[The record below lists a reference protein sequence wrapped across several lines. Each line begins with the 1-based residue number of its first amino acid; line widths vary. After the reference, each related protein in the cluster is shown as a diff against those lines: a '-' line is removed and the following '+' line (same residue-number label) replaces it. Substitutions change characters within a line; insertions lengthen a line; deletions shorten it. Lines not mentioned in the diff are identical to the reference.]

1 MSDKNEPPEHAE
13 GMFYL
18 DGAWHWKN
26 PSTGTEM
33 VYSEHE
39 QKWTLPSSDQPS
51 GMLLIDGCW
60 YYKDER
66 TGVLQIWDAE
76 RGQWRLRT
84 EDSKPQESEATTTN
98 ESHENE
104 EDDFEFQLREEAA
117 SLARKESGSVTSNPR
132 LYRDPSDNTLYEWDE
147 EKRAW
152 FPKVDADFLAQYF
165 CSYGNTPLKLP
176 SPKKQE
182 EEEEKEED
190 TVGTSGQTV
199 KELIPTDPK
208 QRKEYLKQKKK
219 EMRRLVA
226 EKERN
231 RGWFE
236 MDEEHITSV
245 YVSGLPLDV
254 TLVEFEEVMSKCGLI
269 ARDLLSKK
277 LKLKLYKTDQGELKG
292 DGLCT
297 YIKKESVELAEK
309 ILDGYDIRGHKI
321 KVQQARFEL
330 KGDYDPSKKAK
341 RLTSKQKKLLK
352 EKQDRL
358 FDWRPERL
366 RGERPKSDNTVIIKN
381 AFSLEELAENAARL
395 FEIEENIKADCSKHG
410 NVRKVVVYDN
420 NKEGVV
426 SVTFERPEEAD
437 DCITMMNWRMFSGRV
452 LRADRWDGST
462 KYKIQETEEEAQQRL
477 AHWQSFLDKP
487 DTSDS
492 T

>member
-1 MSDKNEPPEHAE
+1 
-13 GMFYL
+13 MFYL

-26 PSTGTEM
+26 PSTGTELI
-33 VYSEHE
+33 YSEHE

-51 GMLLIDGCW
+51 GMQLIDGCW
-60 YYKDER
+60 YHRDEH
-66 TGVLQIWDAE
+66 TGVLRVWDAE
-76 RGQWRLRT
+76 RGEWVLRT
-84 EDSKPQESEATTTN
+84 EDSKPQESEAIAN
-98 ESHENE
+98 ESHETE

-117 SLARKESGSVTSNPR
+117 SLARKESDSLSSNPH
-132 LYRDPSDNTLYEWDE
+132 LYRDPSDNTVYEWDE

-152 FPKVDADFLAQYF
+152 FPKVSCPNFSHFPRSYTRFRSMLTSSPSTSALTAIPILLLFL
-165 CSYGNTPLKLP
+165 
-176 SPKKQE
+176 
-182 EEEEKEED
+182 
-190 TVGTSGQTV
+190 
-199 KELIPTDPK
+199 
-208 QRKEYLKQKKK
+208 
-219 EMRRLVA
+219 
-226 EKERN
+226 
-231 RGWFE
+231 GWFE

-269 ARDLLSKK
+269 ARDLLDKK
-277 LKLKLYKTDQGELKG
+277 LKLKLYKTDKDELKG

-330 KGDYDPSKKAK
+330 KGDYDPSKK
-341 RLTSKQKKLLK
+341 

-381 AFSLEELAENAARL
+381 AFTLEELAVTCCFFTVE
-395 FEIEENIKADCSKHG
+395 H
-410 NVRKVVVYDN
+410 N
-420 NKEGVV
+420 NKDGVV

-437 DCITMMNWRMFSGRV
+437 DCITMMNWRVFRGRV

-487 DTSDS
+487 ETSDS

>member
-152 FPKVDADFLAQYF
+152 FPK
-165 CSYGNTPLKLP
+165 
-176 SPKKQE
+176 
-182 EEEEKEED
+182 
-190 TVGTSGQTV
+190 TV

-410 NVRKVVVYDN
+410 NVRKVVVYD
-420 NKEGVV
+420 V
-426 SVTFERPEEAD
+426 SIAKALTLNGTKMIFAVTDEN
-437 DCITMMNWRMFSGRV
+437 TV
-452 LRADRWDGST
+452 
-462 KYKIQETEEEAQQRL
+462 
-477 AHWQSFLDKP
+477 FL
-487 DTSDS
+487 
-492 T
+492 